1 MSVHVLKR
9 SGRPLKNEGRHTRE
23 LILDA
28 AEAIIV
34 SHGTE
39 GVKLQTLA
47 ERVDIRVPS
56 IYAHFK
62 NGREGVLY
70 AVGERYISSLARQFQ
85 YTEGEDP
92 EQALMRETRRLVLHL
107 ATNPAYVKLSL
118 VDLGHPGGVDILNV
132 PAGGDSLEILS
143 RGPLSVM
150 YNRLNQM
157 LSAGKEQ
164 GVFRRNIDVISFL
177 RAVMG
182 TTLVSL
188 TWPSHSSLGGNHDNI
203 TEVEQVM
210 AQIEDLAQ
218 KLILCAE

>member
-1 MSVHVLKR
+1 MSVHLLKR
-9 SGRPLKNEGRHTRE
+9 SGRPLKNEGKHTRE

-39 GVKLQTLA
+39 GVKLQALA
-47 ERVDIRVPS
+47 ERVGIRVPS

-70 AVGERYISSLARQFQ
+70 AVGERYIRSLARQFQ
-85 YTEGEDP
+85 YTDHEDP
-92 EQALMRETRRLVLHL
+92 RQALMRETRRLVLHL

-132 PAGGDSLEILS
+132 PAGGDSVEILS
-143 RGPLSVM
+143 TGPLSVM
-150 YNRLNQM
+150 YSRLNQM
-157 LSAGKEQ
+157 LNTGKEQ
-164 GVFRRNIDVISFL
+164 GVFREHIDVISFL

-188 TWPSHSSLGGNHDNI
+188 TWPSHSSLGRNSANI
-203 TEVEQVM
+203 AEVEQVM
-210 AQIEDLAQ
+210 TQIEDLTERLVLRAR
-218 KLILCAE
+218 

>member
-1 MSVHVLKR
+1 M
-9 SGRPLKNEGRHTRE
+9 
-23 LILDA
+23 ILDA

-34 SHGTE
+34 SDGTE

-47 ERVDIRVPS
+47 ERVGIRVPS

-85 YTEGEDP
+85 YAEGEDP
-92 EQALMRETRRLVLHL
+92 KQALMRETRRLVLHL

-118 VDLGHPGGVDILNV
+118 VDLGHPGGVDILNF
-132 PAGGDSLEILS
+132 PAGGDSMEILS

-150 YNRLNQM
+150 YNRLNEM
-157 LSAGKEQ
+157 LNAGKEQ
-164 GVFRRNIDVISFL
+164 GIFRNNIHVISLL

-182 TTLVSL
+182 ATLVSL
-188 TWPSHSSLGGNHDNI
+188 TWPTHASLGGSHDTV

-210 AQIEDLAQ
+210 AQIEDLTQ
-218 KLILCAE
+218 RLVLCAG